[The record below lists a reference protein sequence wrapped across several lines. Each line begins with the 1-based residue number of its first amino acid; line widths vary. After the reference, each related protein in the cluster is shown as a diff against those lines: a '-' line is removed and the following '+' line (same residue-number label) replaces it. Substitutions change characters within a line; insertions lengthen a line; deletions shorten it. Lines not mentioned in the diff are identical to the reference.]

1 MIFTLLKISRDC
13 QYELVRSEFR
23 QFTLSLNSHH
33 VPEAGVQG
41 QSPLYTKAA
50 IEAIGPRMFPT
61 HEATGSSAL
70 APGRF
75 VELFQGLKFS
85 PFQSPNNVKV

>member
-1 MIFTLLKISRDC
+1 MVFVSSSHFTFKLGNL
-13 QYELVRSEFR
+13 
-23 QFTLSLNSHH
+23 LSLNSHH
-33 VPEAGVQG
+33 VPETGVQG

-85 PFQSPNNVKV
+85 PFQSPNKD